1 MQPFDEADR
10 RRSKSLVNGL
20 TEPARV
26 STNLI
31 ILQRSW
37 RAAQF

>member
-10 RRSKSLVNGL
+10 SKSLVNG
-20 TEPARV
+20 TGARKYQ
-26 STNLI
+26 LI
-31 ILQRSW
+31 IPQRSW